1 MNIRLRQQLAVTAAL
16 AGVVFLGWQWLAPR
30 WTTKRAGQSIQQR
43 QAASAAAIRGRYR
56 EAITQDLGAPG
67 AGEKLKST
75 LLAQMGEPGSHAE
88 VVTAEQ
94 RRFLVE
100 TIARHTMARSEDSPE
115 AYLSMIESEPGT
127 RWIEPAEDRNWE
139 RPDDWFKYHDGAAAS
154 RDDPRGALSRIIQ
167 EANGRNKERVVQ
179 YGVGKRGLVL
189 EISSKRVRSVDQ
201 KEDWFL
207 RSDDEMRY
215 WFGPSGMA
223 AMRFRVPARTLE
235 RVIEEEGGAVVAAC
249 MMAVANEGGV
259 TYGWYTIWYWDAE
272 SGSWQCDSMN
282 RRGTPGMMYF

>member
-1 MNIRLRQQLAVTAAL
+1 MNIRSQEKLAVLAVL
-16 AGVVFLGWQWLAPR
+16 AGIVFLGWMWLAPR
-30 WTTKRAGQSIQQR
+30 WTTKRASLSIQQS
-43 QAASAAAIRGRYR
+43 QAASAALLVGRYR
-56 EAITQDLGAPG
+56 EAITEDIGAPDATEKLRAALGANLRDPG
-67 AGEKLKST
+67 GAL
-75 LLAQMGEPGSHAE
+75 
-88 VVTAEQ
+88 TAEQ
-94 RRFLVE
+94 RRLLTE
-100 TIARHTMARSEDSPE
+100 AIARHTLARSEVSPE

-127 RWIEPAEDRNWE
+127 RWIAPAEDKNWE
-139 RPDDWFKYHDGAAAS
+139 RADDWFKYHEGAAAS
-154 RDDPRGALSRIIQ
+154 RDDPRSALARIIK
-167 EANGRNKERVVQ
+167 EAHGPNKERIVQ

-189 EISSKRVRSVDQ
+189 EISPKRVRSVDQ

-207 RSDDEMRY
+207 RSEAELTY
-215 WFGPSGMA
+215 WFGPSGMS
-223 AMRFRVPARTLE
+223 AMRFRVPVRPLE